1 MDIRFPKR
9 ETQLTD
15 KLLICTAVR
24 HLTIS
29 TASPAVL
36 VLHKVIM
43 KYLPSFKNLLSLTV
57 IITTPK
63 KNSGS
68 DENISQ
74 RLRNFQQGIYFHS
87 PAKNDR
93 LLENRMLGLLGK
105 MVGQEGVVR
114 RTERETWWLWKVGE
128 EGKSFDI
135 RAPVHIRFEN

>member
-1 MDIRFPKR
+1 
-9 ETQLTD
+9 
-15 KLLICTAVR
+15 
-24 HLTIS
+24 
-29 TASPAVL
+29 VL

-87 PAKNDR
+87 PTKNDR

-135 RAPVHIRFEN
+135 RAPVHIKFEH

>member
-15 KLLICTAVR
+15 KLLLCTAVR
-24 HLTIS
+24 DLTIS
-29 TASPAVL
+29 TASVL
-36 VLHKVIM
+36 GLHRVIM
-43 KYLPSFKNLLSLTV
+43 KYLPSFKNLLTLTV

-87 PAKNDR
+87 PTKNDR

-105 MVGQEGVVR
+105 MAGQEGVVR
-114 RTERETWWLWKVGE
+114 RTERETWWLWKAGE

-135 RAPVHIRFEN
+135 RAPVHIKFEH